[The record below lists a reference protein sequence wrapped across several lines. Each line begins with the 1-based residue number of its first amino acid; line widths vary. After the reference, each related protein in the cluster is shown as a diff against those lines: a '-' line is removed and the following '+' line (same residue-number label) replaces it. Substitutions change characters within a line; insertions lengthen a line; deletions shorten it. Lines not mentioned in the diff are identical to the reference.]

1 MPSPLHSRRVRRIVG
16 AYTVNRL
23 GTWFGFVA
31 LTVAVFDH
39 THSALAV
46 AAMLVSAQVLPA
58 FLVPAVVARVE
69 ASRARALFSGL
80 YVVEAIATT
89 ALIVLIHRF
98 SLPAV
103 LVVVA
108 VDGTAALA
116 ASALLR
122 TALARAAREHATSED
137 RSHDARDLEAEQAAA
152 ERSANA
158 SLNVAFSGTFVLGPA
173 IAGAIVA
180 SAGASTAL
188 AIDVAS
194 FLICAAMLIDLHP
207 HVEEGEGASVRARL
221 KAAWAYLSEARTLRT
236 LLIAQGVGLVFFES
250 AAPIEVPYAKIALHA
265 GDRGYG
271 VLLASWGVGVVIG
284 SLFFARSPHRS
295 LGAMISLGTLAVGL
309 AYLGF
314 ATAPTVLVA
323 CLAALLGGVGN
334 GVQWAATVS
343 AVQRLTP
350 QRLLGRIMGALE
362 SIGAI
367 CPALGLALGGALVAV
382 SSPRT
387 AFLVTGLGA
396 VATTGAFVRVSRMGI
411 DRPPGSVAPDEV
423 PTTLAPQLTPYGQE
437 PGLVEPLAEP
447 RSGMTPT
454 SGAPE
459 VP

>member
-1 MPSPLHSRRVRRIVG
+1 VRRIVG

-31 LTVAVFDH
+31 LSVAVFDH

-89 ALIVLIHRF
+89 ALIVLIDNF

-103 LVVVA
+103 LVLVA

-122 TALARAAREHATSED
+122 TALARAAREYATSVD
-137 RSHDARDLEAEQAAA
+137 RSHDAQALEAEQAAA
-152 ERSANA
+152 ERAANA
-158 SLNVAFSGTFVLGPA
+158 SLNVAFSGTFVVGPA
-173 IAGAIVA
+173 IAGVIVA
-180 SAGASTAL
+180 SAGASAAL

-194 FLICAAMLIDLHP
+194 FLICAAMLIDLRP
-207 HVEEGEGASVRARL
+207 HVDEGEGASVRARL
-221 KAAWAYLSEARTLRT
+221 KAAWAYVSETRALRT

-250 AAPIEVPYAKIALHA
+250 AAPIEVPYAKIALNA

-271 VLLASWGVGVVIG
+271 ALLASWGIGVVIG
-284 SLFFARSPHRS
+284 SLFFARSPRRS
-295 LGAMISLGTLAVGL
+295 LGAMVSLGTLAVGL
-309 AYLGF
+309 AYVGF
-314 ATAPTVLVA
+314 AAAPTVLVA
-323 CLAALLGGVGN
+323 CLAALLGGLGN
-334 GVQWAATVS
+334 GVQWAATIS
-343 AVQRLTP
+343 IVQRLTP

-396 VATTGAFVRVSRMGI
+396 VATTGAFVRLSRLGI
-411 DRPPGSVAPDEV
+411 DRPPGGVDRADV
-423 PTTLAPQLTPYGQE
+423 RTTLGSQLTPYGQE
-437 PGLVEPLAEP
+437 PGLVEPLVEP
-447 RSGMTPT
+447 GSGMAPT
-454 SGAPE
+454 SRAPE

>member
-1 MPSPLHSRRVRRIVG
+1 VRRIVG

-31 LTVAVFDH
+31 LSVAVFDH

-69 ASRARALFSGL
+69 TSRARALFSGL
-80 YVVEAIATT
+80 YVIEAIATI
-89 ALIVLIHRF
+89 ALIVLIHNF
-98 SLPAV
+98 SLAAV
-103 LVVVA
+103 LALVA

-122 TALARAAREHATSED
+122 TALARAARDHATSLD
-137 RSHDARDLEAEQAAA
+137 RSPDAGDLAAEQAAA

-188 AIDVAS
+188 AIDVVS
-194 FLICAAMLIDLHP
+194 FLICAAMLIDLRP
-207 HVEEGEGASVRARL
+207 HVEEGEGTSVRARL

-236 LLIAQGVGLVFFES
+236 LLVAQGIGLVFFES

-271 VLLASWGVGVVIG
+271 ALLASWGIGVVIG

-295 LGAMISLGTLAVGL
+295 LGAMISFGTLAVGL
-309 AYLGF
+309 AYVGF
-314 ATAPTVLVA
+314 ATAPTILVA

-334 GVQWAATVS
+334 GVQWAATIS

-396 VATTGAFVRVSRMGI
+396 VATTGAFVRLSRMGI
-411 DRPPGSVAPDEV
+411 ERPPGSVARDES
-423 PTTLAPQLTPYGQE
+423 PTRLGSQLTPYGQE
-437 PGLVEPLAEP
+437 PGLVEPLGEP

-454 SGAPE
+454 SRGPE